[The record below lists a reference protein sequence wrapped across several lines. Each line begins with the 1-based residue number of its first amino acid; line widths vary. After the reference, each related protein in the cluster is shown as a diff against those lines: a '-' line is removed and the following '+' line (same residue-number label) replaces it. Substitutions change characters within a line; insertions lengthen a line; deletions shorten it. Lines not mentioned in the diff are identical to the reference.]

1 MRALGSKA
9 RLGAVLAA
17 LTLAL
22 AGCGSS
28 GSSTPQS
35 SGRAW
40 TIGEFLRRSGLHK
53 STDGLSYRLPQHPEC
68 TARIL
73 LRSSAEVDTY
83 KNSGDVI
90 ATNPDGSAG
99 IRVETGEPASCK
111 TVFTQALGHLK

>member
-1 MRALGSKA
+1 MRVLWSRALA
-9 RLGAVLAA
+9 GAVLAA
-17 LTLAL
+17 LALAV

-28 GSSTPQS
+28 GSAGPES

-40 TIGEFLRRSGLHK
+40 TIDQFLRLSGLHRA
-53 STDGLSYRLPQHPEC
+53 SDGLSYKLPAHPEC

-90 ATNPDGSAG
+90 ATNPDKSAG
-99 IRVETGEPASCK
+99 IRVEEGEPASCK
-111 TVFTQALGHLK
+111 AVFTQALARMK